1 VSGEFGAL
9 LVKEIDPVALPA
21 EVGVKIALNVE
32 LLPAAIVS
40 GTARPLVLNPAPV
53 TVTAEIVTLAVPPF
67 ERLIVCEL
75 LVPMTTLPKLTFEGL
90 AANCG

>member
-1 VSGEFGAL
+1 L
-9 LVKEIDPVALPA
+9 LVKEIDPVALLA
-21 EVGVKIALNVE
+21 EVGVKTALNVE

-40 GTARPLVLNPAPV
+40 GVVRPLVLNPAPV
-53 TVTAEIVTLAVPPF
+53 TVAAEIVTLAVPPF

-75 LVPMTTLPKLTFEGL
+75 LVPMTTLPKLTLEGL